1 MQCALKFQIYSCE
14 CIVTSFYRYMCI
26 HVINN
31 ITQIAYLMIVIVL
44 NEYAICLWLVPL
56 PVLVPLGHS
65 NPHHK
70 A

>member
-1 MQCALKFQIYSCE
+1 MMQCAGKLQNTAMSALRH
-14 CIVTSFYRYMCI
+14 FYRYVYI

-31 ITQIAYLMIVIVL
+31 ITQSAYLMIVIVL

-56 PVLVPLGHS
+56 PVLVPHGHS